1 MAQLQQ
7 TSITGSI
14 ASTGSLIISGSEPVQ
29 LPLLN
34 SGSGEIDLTT
44 PYQLWF
50 DSGDLNVKYH
60 VKGSYI
66 GGTWT
71 TSNNLLVARNGLA
84 ATGVQNAAIM
94 FGGSEPSV
102 SNKTEEYNG
111 YTWTAAEVLPTP
123 NSRTRTAGASGTP
136 SAGLVFGG
144 STAHPTVNATTL
156 EYNCGANQ
164 ILGAGFQCF
173 IANVTME
180 TE

>member
-60 VKGSYI
+60 VKGSFI
-66 GGTWT
+66 GG
-71 TSNNLLVARNGLA
+71 SSGISDASSIFCLA
-84 ATGVQNAAIM
+84 M
-94 FGGSEPSV
+94 FSFRSI
-102 SNKTEEYNG
+102 
-111 YTWTAAEVLPTP
+111 
-123 NSRTRTAGASGTP
+123 
-136 SAGLVFGG
+136 SA
-144 STAHPTVNATTL
+144 
-156 EYNCGANQ
+156 
-164 ILGAGFQCF
+164 
-173 IANVTME
+173 
-180 TE
+180 